1 MAAALPD
8 CCGASP
14 TMAAGLEALLDAGII
29 TGNMSNAAAIATEN
43 RNNAMPSSGWELPV
57 SMQATGIVYATSFP
71 ALDAAIAEVSKYF
84 SHHISLDQSVRDII
98 SILRQK
104 LQTRMTST
112 DGTSPVLSSDIEE
125 ALTNL
130 SDVIACGA
138 EDGNN
143 SSAYELDRKFL
154 FRVLVLGNAQL
165 AQIIKAPVQV

>member
-1 MAAALPD
+1 V
-8 CCGASP
+8 S
-14 TMAAGLEALLDAGII
+14 IQ
-29 TGNMSNAAAIATEN
+29 AT
-43 RNNAMPSSGWELPV
+43 
-57 SMQATGIVYATSFP
+57 TGIVYATSFP

-112 DGTSPVLSSDIEE
+112 YGTSPVLSSDIEE
-125 ALTNL
+125 ALTNI

-143 SSAYELDRKFL
+143 SSAYEFNRKFL

-165 AQIIKAPVQV
+165 AQIIKARRPNM

>member
-1 MAAALPD
+1 
-8 CCGASP
+8 
-14 TMAAGLEALLDAGII
+14 
-29 TGNMSNAAAIATEN
+29 
-43 RNNAMPSSGWELPV
+43 
-57 SMQATGIVYATSFP
+57 MQATTGIVYATSFP

-84 SHHISLDQSVRDII
+84 SHHISLDHQSVRDII

-130 SDVIACGA
+130 SDVIECGA